1 MLKQNV
7 LLFLRNV
14 KRNKSTFLINTTG
27 LGIGIASFLVLALY
41 VYNDLTYNQ
50 FNKNLANIYRV
61 REGESIQ
68 TKGPLFPKILED
80 IPEVENGTR
89 IFDWD
94 WFRLGY
100 GDVAFQENLLYVD
113 DGFFSVFTFP
123 FAQGMA
129 SQVLHEK
136 YSAVISK
143 PFAKKYF
150 GDAPAVGKELRIG
163 FEDMFLTVR
172 GVVDIPENSSV
183 RFDIVTSYETG
194 EEISPWI
201 KDVHD
206 WYNTF
211 SETYLVLQDGI
222 SPNSIQSKLQDIV
235 RENFLP
241 VGENK
246 TVLDLLP
253 FADYHSEVES
263 NKALIV
269 ILVLVALGILGIA
282 IVNFINL
289 TITQSLSRTKE
300 IGIKKVHGAAKRHLM
315 YQIMVESFFMGLVAL
330 VFGVVLVITFLLPMF
345 NALFDAGLSFQSV
358 SILYLGG
365 LLLGIWVV
373 VGLVSGVVPSLLWAK
388 GKLIDSLKGK
398 VFSGNRPIFSK
409 YSSIVIQFVIAIV
422 LISGTLLIR
431 KQIDYMVEKDPKF
444 DNENVIVARTD
455 YWQHRDLDVASQN
468 LEVISKELNAS
479 PYVLSVGFTGS
490 VPGEYDE
497 NYNTFYPEAK
507 STVPNIHL
515 RKAYVGKNY
524 FKTMGIPVL
533 SGHGFDQP
541 PTSLGN
547 TVVLNKTAMKAL
559 GFEKAEGQILREG
572 SESGQSYRIIGIID
586 DFSYQGSQHEN
597 QPLAHFYSER
607 ENFMDWDYLTIR
619 AKKGSGLQVVR
630 LLQEKWKQMLP
641 QGTLSHFFA
650 DSKLNE
656 YYKEYE
662 RVNTLITWFSILAII
677 LSCIGLFALSSYAI
691 AQRTKEIGIRKVNG
705 ATITQIL
712 SLLNR
717 DFLKWVVLAFLIAVP
732 LAWYGLEKWLEGFAY
747 KTNISWWIFALAGVT
762 TFTIALLTVSWQSF
776 KTAITNPVEA
786 LREE

>member
-1 MLKQNV
+1 MLKQNI
-7 LLFLRNV
+7 LLFLRNI
-14 KRNKSTFLINTTG
+14 KRNKSTFFINTTG

-50 FNKNLANIYRV
+50 FNENLSNIYRV

-68 TKGPLFPKILED
+68 TKGPLLPKILED
-80 IPEVENGTR
+80 VPEVEKGTR

-94 WFRLGY
+94 GYRLSN
-100 GDVAFQENLLYVD
+100 GDVAFQENVLYVD
-113 DGFFSVFTFP
+113 KDFFSVFTFP
-123 FAQGMA
+123 FIQGTA
-129 SQVLHEK
+129 PEVLHEK

-150 GDAPAVGKELRIG
+150 GDTPAFGKKLQIG
-163 FEDMFLTVR
+163 FEDMFLTVS

-183 RFDIVTSYETG
+183 TFDIVTSYETG

-222 SPNSIQSKLQDIV
+222 SPKSIQSKLQDIV

-241 VGENK
+241 VGQNK
-246 TVLDLLP
+246 TVLNLLP
-253 FADYHSEVES
+253 LADYHSEIES
-263 NKALIV
+263 NKALII
-269 ILVLVALGILGIA
+269 ILALVALGILGIA

-289 TITQSLSRTKE
+289 TITQALSRTKE
-300 IGIKKVHGAAKRHLM
+300 IGIKKVHGAAKGHLM
-315 YQIMVESFFMGLVAL
+315 YQIMVESFFVGLVAL
-330 VFGVVLVITFLLPMF
+330 ALGVVLAITFLLPMF
-345 NALFDAGLSFQSV
+345 NTLFDSSLRFQSV
-358 SILYLGG
+358 QPIYLGST
-365 LLLGIWVV
+365 LLGIWIV
-373 VGLVSGVVPSLLWAK
+373 VGLVSGTVPSLLWAK

-398 VFSGNRPIFSK
+398 VFSGNRPVFSK
-409 YSSIVIQFVIAIV
+409 YSSIVVQFAIAIV

-431 KQIDYMVEKDPKF
+431 KQIDYMIEKDPKF
-444 DNENVIVARTD
+444 DNENVIVAQTD
-455 YWQHRDLDVASQN
+455 YWQHQDLAVASQN
-468 LEVISKELNAS
+468 LEVISKELSNS

-490 VPGEYDE
+490 VPGDYDE

-507 STVPNIHL
+507 SAVLNIHL
-515 RKAYVGKNY
+515 RKAYVGENY

-547 TVVLNKTAMKAL
+547 TVVLNKTAMKEL

-572 SESGQSYRIIGIID
+572 SESGRSYRIIGVID

-619 AKKGSGLQVVR
+619 AKKGSGLQVIR

-641 QGTLSHFFA
+641 DGVLNHYFA

-662 RVNTLITWFSILAII
+662 KVNTLITWFSILAII
-677 LSCIGLFALSSYAI
+677 LSCIGLFALSSYAM

-705 ATITQIL
+705 ATIAQIL
-712 SLLNR
+712 SLLNK

-747 KTNISWWIFALAGVT
+747 KTNISWWIFALAGLT
-762 TFTIALLTVSWQSF
+762 TFTIALFTVSWQSF
-776 KTAITNPVEA
+776 KAAITNPVEA